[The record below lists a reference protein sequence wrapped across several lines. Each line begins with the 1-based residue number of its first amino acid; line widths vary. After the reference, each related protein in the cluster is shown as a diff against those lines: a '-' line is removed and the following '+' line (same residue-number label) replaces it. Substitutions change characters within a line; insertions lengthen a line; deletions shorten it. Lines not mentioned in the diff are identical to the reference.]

1 LDFKGV
7 IYYELLKPGET
18 VTSEQQLIH
27 LSNEIEH
34 KGLINMKI
42 MLEKHRT
49 NLYT

>member
-18 VTSEQQLIH
+18 TSEQQLIH
-27 LSNEIEH
+27 LSDEIEH
-34 KGLINMKI
+34 KKLINMKI